1 MARPRWWCQKLS
13 KWFVDLPSRKS
24 VFNGKLFDCTF
35 LYHSDYREWNANVMQ
50 ETHWNELA
58 TDLASRYFNLRKIP
72 VLQSLENYSFSLR
85 KERKRS
91 RSVMSDSLLQIT
103 CPTLCD
109 LTDCSLPGFFVHGIF
124 QARVLEWVAISWLIA
139 CQVWHKPLNVCLFL
153 NWYYHPHLLNISFA
167 RICVLCFISCHLV
180 VTPTPWF
187 QYLHLRG
194 NGSPEKLNSV
204 LKFGRLMVRGAGI
217 GTLL

>member
-1 MARPRWWCQKLS
+1 MLLTDQQQVHTAASGLPTPSLTRVALCPGTSLQDTPRAFLS
-13 KWFVDLPSRKS
+13 S
-24 VFNGKLFDCTF
+24 GG
-35 LYHSDYREWNANVMQ
+35 
-50 ETHWNELA
+50 
-58 TDLASRYFNLRKIP
+58 
-72 VLQSLENYSFSLR
+72 NYSCGPL
-85 KERKRS
+85 
-91 RSVMSDSLLQIT
+91 
-103 CPTLCD
+103 TLFYIKHED
-109 LTDCSLPGFFVHGIF
+109 PMDCSLPGFSVHGIF

-153 NWYYHPHLLNISFA
+153 NWYYHPHLLNTSFA